1 MATQAKDLMLGDALR
16 RARLRRGRSLAQAAR
31 DTKIATA
38 YLQALEDDQPLA
50 AFPAPVYA
58 KFFLRS
64 YARYLELDA
73 DRLTAMFGER
83 FGPVG
88 PARVTVLPRKYA
100 VLGEEATRVPATMSG
115 RHLSLPQ
122 AILPPRLRRGPKP
135 VRHPNVISLQRRPVN
150 VNNPARAERR
160 QAASA
165 ARPPRL
171 SDRRAPLSGREPS
184 RRVMTALLAL
194 LIGFSGLV
202 FVVRAQSS
210 PAATVGRRH
219 GPPPLPQLALGGR
232 TIFPTYR
239 VVALYGAPSTD
250 SLGILGIGPDAAA
263 RKLAQ
268 EAEPYGIGDRPIM
281 PAFELIATLALS
293 HPGPDGMYRGR
304 SAAAAVDPYLRAIR
318 SLKGVLILDVQP
330 GRADFPTE
338 ARAYESY
345 LRQPDVELAL
355 DPEWRM
361 GPTQI
366 PGKEI
371 GSVDAS
377 EINRVVD
384 WLSDLVR
391 RNRLP
396 QKLLVLHR
404 FTFDMIK
411 HPELVRGTPQ
421 VAITWDI
428 DGFGGRS
435 AKISKYLAFSNLK
448 GQYYGFKLFYRQDVD
463 MMAPLDVLNLV
474 PIPDMVVYQ

>member
-1 MATQAKDLMLGDALR
+1 MATQAKDLLLGDALR
-16 RARLRRGRSLAQAAR
+16 RARMRRGRSLTQAAR
-31 DTKIATA
+31 DTRIAAA

-50 AFPAPVYA
+50 VFPAPVYA

-73 DRLTAMFGER
+73 DRLMALFAER

-88 PARVTVLPRKYA
+88 PTPVTVLPKKYA
-100 VLGEEATRVPATMSG
+100 VLGEEATRVPATLSG

-135 VRHPNVISLQRRPVN
+135 VRGPNVIELQRRPVD

-160 QAASA
+160 AAASA

-171 SDRRAPLSGREPS
+171 SERRILPSGREPS
-184 RRVMTALLAL
+184 RRVMTVLLAML
-194 LIGFSGLV
+194 VGVSGLV
-202 FVVRAQSS
+202 FVVRVQGA
-210 PAATVGRRH
+210 PAAAVARH

-250 SLGILGIGPDAAA
+250 ALGILGIGPDAAA

-281 PAFELIATLALS
+281 PAFELIATLALG
-293 HPGPDGMYRGR
+293 HPGDDGMYRGR
-304 SAAAAVDPYLRAIR
+304 SAPAAIDPYLRAIR
-318 SLKGVLILDVQP
+318 SLKGILILDVQP
-330 GRADFPTE
+330 GRADFPAE
-338 ARAYESY
+338 ARAYRSY

-361 GPTQI
+361 GPTQV

-371 GSVDAS
+371 GSVDAA
-377 EINRVVD
+377 EVNKVVD
-384 WLSDLVR
+384 WLSALVR
-391 RNRLP
+391 QYRLP

-404 FTFDMIK
+404 FTFDMIRN
-411 HPELVRGTPQ
+411 PERIRGTRQ

-474 PIPDMVVYQ
+474 PRPDMVVYQ

>member
-1 MATQAKDLMLGDALR
+1 MATQAKDLLLGDVLR
-16 RARLRRGRSLAQAAR
+16 RARLRRGKSLGEAAR
-31 DTKIATA
+31 DTRIAVA

-64 YARYLELDA
+64 YARYLELDV
-73 DRLTAMFGER
+73 DRVLALFSER

-88 PARVTVLPRKYA
+88 PTRATVLPRKYA

-122 AILPPRLRRGPKP
+122 AMLPPRLRRGPKP
-135 VRHPNVISLQRRPVN
+135 TRHPNVISLQRRPVD
-150 VNNPARAERR
+150 VNNPARSERR
-160 QAASA
+160 KPAVA
-165 ARPPRL
+165 
-171 SDRRAPLSGREPS
+171 GREPS
-184 RRVMTALLAL
+184 RRVLAALLAGL
-194 LIGFSGLV
+194 FGFTGLV

-210 PAATVGRRH
+210 PAAVARTRT

-239 VVALYGAPSTD
+239 VVALYGAPTTE
-250 SLGILGIGPDAAA
+250 SLGILGIGPEAAV
-263 RKLAQ
+263 RKLAH

-281 PAFELIATLALS
+281 PAFELVATLALG
-293 HPGPDGMYRGR
+293 HPGADGMYRGR
-304 SAAAAVDPYLRAIR
+304 SAPTSVDPYLRAIR
-318 SLKGVLILDVQP
+318 SLKGILILDVQP

-338 ARAYESY
+338 AKAYESY
-345 LRQPDVELAL
+345 LKEPDVELAL

-361 GPTQI
+361 GPTQV

-371 GSVDAS
+371 GSVDAD
-377 EINRVVD
+377 EVNEVVT

-391 RNRLP
+391 RYRLP

-404 FTFDMIK
+404 FTFDMIRN
-411 HPELVRGTPQ
+411 PELVRGTPQ

-435 AKISKYLAFSNLK
+435 AKISKYQALSNLK

-474 PIPDMVVYQ
+474 PRPDMVVYQ